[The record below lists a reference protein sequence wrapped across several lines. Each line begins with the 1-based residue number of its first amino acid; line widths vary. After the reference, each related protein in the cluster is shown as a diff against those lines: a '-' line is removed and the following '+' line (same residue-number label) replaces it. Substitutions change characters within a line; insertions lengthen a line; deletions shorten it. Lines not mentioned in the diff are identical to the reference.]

1 MTFEKINILPND
13 KSAWRIHKGFEI
25 IPGSSLG
32 LFKWKYDD
40 KTSLDMELWDAVR
53 KANDYAEELKLI
65 EKINKEANKADNGS
79 GYSERPDNSPRNLL
93 AKFLCDKKN
102 IHYWAGEVP
111 ATMYWEQLN
120 VDAAERLLSLDI
132 SCKRRYTINDEY
144 DMSILTY
151 LGNLG
156 YITIDRGTNEVK
168 ITAAGLF
175 LRNTYSK

>member
-1 MTFEKINILPND
+1 MTFEKITILPND
-13 KSAWRIHKGFEI
+13 KSTWRIHKGFEI
-25 IPGSSLG
+25 IPGTSLG
-32 LFKWKYDD
+32 LFKWKYDSQI
-40 KTSLDMELWDAVR
+40 SLDMDLWGAIQ
-53 KANDYAEELKLI
+53 KANAYAEELNLI
-65 EKINKEANKADNGS
+65 ERINNEANKVDN
-79 GYSERPDNSPRNLL
+79 ELLDNSPRNLL

-102 IHYWAGEVP
+102 IHYWTGEVP

-132 SCKRRYTINDEY
+132 SCKRRYTINDEH

-156 YITIDRGTNEVK
+156 YITIDRGSNEVK

>member
-1 MTFEKINILPND
+1 MTFEKITILPND
-13 KSAWRIHKGFEI
+13 KSTWRIHKGFEI
-25 IPGSSLG
+25 IPGYSLG

-53 KANDYAEELKLI
+53 KANNYAEELKLI
-65 EKINKEANKADNGS
+65 KKINKDA
-79 GYSERPDNSPRNLL
+79 GYSKQPDNSPRNLL
-93 AKFLCDKKN
+93 AEFLCDKKN

-144 DMSILTY
+144 DMSILKY
-151 LGNLG
+151 LANLG
-156 YITIDRGTNEVK
+156 YVIIDHVNGNEVK
-168 ITAAGLF
+168 ITSAGLF
-175 LRNTYSK
+175 LYNTYSK